1 MHSFLFHNLFL
12 SPVHGPINLHIY
24 QSLDN
29 FIQQSKKSHYSPDVY
44 WMSDKFFPAV
54 LLDFKGE
61 RDPLQQNG
69 QSQFWFIVS
78 ETSCNFLVE
87 FVSSFSFEMKSVHC
101 KVHSIILLTT
111 SIWDVVSTNGSM
123 GHWKLHF
130 MDAATTTFQLW
141 VIFWVIFH
149 YRHCFVSF
157 FINQTTKIKN
167 QS

>member
-1 MHSFLFHNLFL
+1 MGLKRKVVVLKRSVFQSGVGFLIRWFL
-12 SPVHGPINLHIY
+12 DHGLCH
-24 QSLDN
+24 L
-29 FIQQSKKSHYSPDVY
+29 V
-44 WMSDKFFPAV
+44 
-54 LLDFKGE
+54 DFKGE
-61 RDPLQQNG
+61 RDPLQQNRLQG
-69 QSQFWFIVS
+69 QSQFWFIIS
-78 ETSCNFLVE
+78 KTSCNFLVE
-87 FVSSFSFEMKSVHC
+87 FVSSFSFKMKSVHC

-123 GHWKLHF
+123 GHWKLNF

-167 QS
+167 QSYQSIKSKNVS